1 MQKERPFQNTLY
13 TGDNLFILTGMNSAS
28 VDLIY
33 LDPPFNSKRTYSAP
47 IGTKAAGAS
56 FKDMW
61 SWDDVNEAYLERLI
75 TTHPTLFHY
84 ISAVGYIHGKP
95 MQAYLAYMAQR
106 ILEMHRVL
114 KDTGSIYLH
123 CDPTASHY
131 LKMIMDGVFGK
142 NNFRNEVVWCYTR
155 MAAKGQKKL
164 SQAHDIILRYSK
176 GQNWI
181 FNVDDIR
188 LPYAEGSK
196 RREGY
201 TLNRLG
207 SGYSKEGE
215 TVLNPLGKFPED
227 WIIDIPYLRGKER
240 TGYPTQKPL
249 KLLKRII
256 RLSSNEGDVVLD
268 PFCGCA
274 TTCVSAQHLGR
285 KWIGIDIEEKAR
297 ELVVTRLSDAG
308 GLFSDFVHRTDIPK
322 RTDIAVEKPSVPIK
336 KQLYKTQKGLCNGC
350 YTEMAEYH
358 LEIDHIVPKS
368 KGGGDYKENYQLLCG
383 HCNKVKGDKPMT
395 YLVAKLKAR
404 ENVLEQISY

>member
-1 MQKERPFQNTLY
+1 MRERPFQNTLY

-131 LKMIMDGVFGK
+131 LKMIMDGIFGK
-142 NNFRNEVVWCYTR
+142 NNFRNEVVWHYYNGATTSNQSFGR
-155 MAAKGQKKL
+155 KHDVIIFYAKSQEVKL
-164 SQAHDIILRYSK
+164 CEVIREPHEPTSGWMKTKNPSLEYGTPHADGKRIHDVWR
-176 GQNWI
+176 
-181 FNVDDIR
+181 
-188 LPYAEGSK
+188 
-196 RREGY
+196 
-201 TLNRLG
+201 
-207 SGYSKEGE
+207 
-215 TVLNPLGKFPED
+215 
-227 WIIDIPYLRGKER
+227 IPSINNMSKER

-249 KLLKRII
+249 ALIDRII
-256 RLSSNEGDVVLD
+256 KASSKAGDVVLD

-274 TTCVSAQHLGR
+274 TTCVSAQH
-285 KWIGIDIEEKAR
+285 AR
-297 ELVVTRLSDAG
+297 A
-308 GLFSDFVHRTDIPK
+308 
-322 RTDIAVEKPSVPIK
+322 
-336 KQLYKTQKGLCNGC
+336 
-350 YTEMAEYH
+350 
-358 LEIDHIVPKS
+358 
-368 KGGGDYKENYQLLCG
+368 
-383 HCNKVKGDKPMT
+383 
-395 YLVAKLKAR
+395 
-404 ENVLEQISY
+404 